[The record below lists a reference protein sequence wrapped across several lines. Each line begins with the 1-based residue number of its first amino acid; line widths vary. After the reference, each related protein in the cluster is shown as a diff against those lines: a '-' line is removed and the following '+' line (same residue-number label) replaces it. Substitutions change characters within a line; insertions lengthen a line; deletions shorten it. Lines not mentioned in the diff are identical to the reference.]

1 MNDNLKLGKAI
12 GTTAFARAIA
22 ALGGVTFLVMI
33 SRLHGASAAGSF
45 ALFQAIVLIGSTFS
59 CLGSNNAIMKHA
71 ALKNGGDLQSI
82 QYLKFALRNS
92 FFVCIVL
99 SVFLYFLHN
108 SRGLSILSGLTGF
121 DLFLLVA
128 STCGLSINLLLS
140 GVLRGIGKPASACSI
155 ENGVSSLWAT
165 GLLLIGSIYGIDLG
179 FSGILMAY
187 CLAVWLS
194 ALQGVMHVR
203 TWLGDKRTEGGAAE
217 RLDKNQLRHFNRTS
231 GSFLVHAMASLFYSS
246 FSIVIA
252 SHYITEQE
260 IGYLKAAQQLC
271 ELIGF
276 SLIVVNSI
284 FPARFSYLFH
294 SGNIEQLKRMAS
306 LSCALSALASAPFFL
321 AFVLFPGA
329 ILSIY
334 GDSFSQAAFALQILA
349 VAQFANALTGPS
361 GFMLAMTGHE
371 RELRNI
377 AVFYATLG
385 SALIAALGASGG
397 LSEVAAGLSLVM
409 ILQNVTAFV
418 IVRQKLGFHMF
429 GLGR

>member
-22 ALGGVTFLVMI
+22 ALGGVIFLVMI
-33 SRLHGASAAGSF
+33 SRLHGASAAGNF

-71 ALKNGGDLQSI
+71 AMKNGGDLRSI
-82 QYLKFALRNS
+82 QYLKYALRNS
-92 FFVCIVL
+92 FFACVAL
-99 SVFLYFLHN
+99 SSILYFLHN
-108 SRGLSILSGLTGF
+108 SRDLSILPSQTEF

-128 STCGLSINLLLS
+128 STYGLSINLLLS
-140 GVLRGIGKPASACSI
+140 GTLRGLGKPASACLI

-165 GLLLIGSIYGIDLG
+165 GLILISSIYGIDFG
-179 FSGILMAY
+179 FSGILTSY

-194 ALQGVMHVR
+194 TLQGIVHMHA
-203 TWLGDKRTEGGAAE
+203 WLGNKPTEGGSVE
-217 RLDKNQLRHFNRTS
+217 RLDTNQLRHFNRTS
-231 GSFLVHAMASLFYSS
+231 GSFLIHAMAGLFYSS

-252 SHYITEQE
+252 SHYISEKE

-284 FPARFSYLFH
+284 FPARFAYLFH

-306 LSCALSALASAPFFL
+306 LSCVVSAIASAPFFL
-321 AFVLFPGA
+321 AFILFPGA

-334 GDSFSQAAFALQILA
+334 GNSFGQAAFALQILA
-349 VAQFANALTGPS
+349 VAQFVNALTGPS

-371 RELRNI
+371 RDLRNI
-377 AVFYATLG
+377 AVFYASLG
-385 SALIAALGASGG
+385 SALIVALGALGG

-418 IVRQKLGFHMF
+418 LVRQKLGFHMF